1 MNMARYI
8 AIANNRIFRKD
19 PKFSERISQAL
30 NFSPEKIRPVFDR
43 LTRLEKD
50 EKASQLPALWR
61 YILKEDFQIK

>member
-1 MNMARYI
+1 
-8 AIANNRIFRKD
+8 
-19 PKFSERISQAL
+19 L

-61 YILKEDFQIK
+61 YILKNDFDIK